1 MTAPNIVGVT
11 TIKGQT
17 AFLAVTTTPTTILK
31 NEGSSAG
38 TTIVVTNSGASAY
51 VVGGSN
57 NATLN
62 LTRGATYT
70 FQVNAV
76 GHPFWIQTS
85 SGAYNAANVVTS
97 GIRNNGI
104 ELGYITFQVPADA
117 PNTLYYVCQN
127 HSAMA
132 GTINVVGTASN
143 SNKVL
148 KVNALYVSNVDGTN
162 NTDVTVDIV
171 RSGTSYRIASTIT
184 VPADATLDII
194 SKSIYLEEGDLLR
207 VTAFTAG
214 DLEAVC
220 SYEEIS

>member
-1 MTAPNIVGVT
+1 VTAPNIVGVT
-11 TIKGQT
+11 AIKGKT
-17 AFLAVTTTPTTILK
+17 AVLAVTTTPTPILK

-38 TTIVVTNSGASAY
+38 TTIVVTNSGASAF

-57 NATLN
+57 NATLSF
-62 LTRGATYT
+62 TRGATYT
-70 FQVNAV
+70 IQVNAV

-97 GIRNNGI
+97 GITNNGT

-117 PNTLYYVCQN
+117 PNTLYYACQY
-127 HSAMA
+127 HATMV
-132 GTINVVGTASN
+132 GTINITGTASN

-148 KVNALYVSNVDGTN
+148 KVNALYVANVDGTN
-162 NTDVTVDIV
+162 ACDVTVDIF
-171 RSGTSYRIASTIT
+171 RSSTAYKIAHTIA

-194 SKSIYLEEGDLLR
+194 SKSIYLEEGDALR
-207 VTAFTAG
+207 VTASANS